1 MKAIPVIRVIPHHF
15 LGGKPLPMHFAMV
28 DCSSEAEAIAGY
40 SPRPGERVE
49 FAWWAI
55 PNLEAHFPAY

>member
-1 MKAIPVIRVIPHHF
+1 MKVFPVIRVIPRHF
-15 LGGKPLPMHFAMV
+15 SGQKPLPVHFAMV

-40 SPRPGERVE
+40 DPLPGETVE

-55 PNLEAHFPAY
+55 PNLEAYFPVY